1 MSSTSAMR
9 QSYSCQSA
17 VDDRSN
23 DMIAQ
28 FWPLNSAVACSVSAN
43 KLIVDWS
50 HLPSMKALTSK
61 NPYTKNTH
69 VFNITHTIPY
79 AILNQKRSA
88 HPAWISGAPKALLC
102 SMSDHKRLLEFT
114 FNKLL
119 DSAIHKVTKVKNVAD
134 VVHLQHRQAQ
144 KAFELAFAYSANLT
158 SRRGKDHIVGQLWY
172 PKISSTRL
180 RHAVF
185 EENVRLFCH
194 VDIRNAR
201 FSLTKTACIW
211 DRADADLALSKKWTL
226 NKCLVRAIIYN
237 HELLF
242 ISIQEVALECFEC
255 GAIEHFRIGRFCVW
269 HIHRLS
275 HWNSTFDAAHKIQ
288 SSQKNWPWISETQA
302 NGSAF
307 SCL

>member
-119 DSAIHKVTKVKNVAD
+119 DSAIHKVTKLKNVAD

-144 KAFELAFAYSANLT
+144 KAFEVAFAYSANLT
-158 SRRGKDHIVGQLWY
+158 SRSGQRSHSWA
-172 PKISSTRL
+172 TL
-180 RHAVF
+180 RPQNLIYSASP
-185 EENVRLFCH
+185 C
-194 VDIRNAR
+194 
-201 FSLTKTACIW
+201 CIW
-211 DRADADLALSKKWTL
+211 RERPTFLACRHSKCALLTDENGMHLRSRRCWFGTL
-226 NKCLVRAIIYN
+226 EEMDTK
-237 HELLF
+237 
-242 ISIQEVALECFEC
+242 
-255 GAIEHFRIGRFCVW
+255 
-269 HIHRLS
+269 
-275 HWNSTFDAAHKIQ
+275 
-288 SSQKNWPWISETQA
+288 
-302 NGSAF
+302 
-307 SCL
+307 